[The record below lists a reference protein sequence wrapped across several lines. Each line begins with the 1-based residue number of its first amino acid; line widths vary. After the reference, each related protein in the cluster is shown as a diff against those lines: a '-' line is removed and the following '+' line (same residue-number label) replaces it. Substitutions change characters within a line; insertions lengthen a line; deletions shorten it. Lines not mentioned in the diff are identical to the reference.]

1 MGSFQVVGKWW
12 VRHGLLNPGRFDSD
26 RNIWTFGLRR
36 WEGWHL
42 GCKDSKRTFFWQF
55 PALGHWTPVCWCWA
69 HHGPTWTYAC
79 GLIKSTYSI
88 YHLLVSYWPY
98 LPMAYS
104 TKFPWLQAWS
114 NNRVRSVFKT
124 ERFKWFFEHVLS
136 RMYGCHS
143 PRSSVSRNMRWLIL
157 YTLVYAYNMHAF
169 KNVQLQSLFNAL

>member
-1 MGSFQVVGKWW
+1 MGSFQVVEKWRLEFTTGFW
-12 VRHGLLNPGRFDSD
+12 IQVDSTATGTSGRLVFVDEKVGTLGARIRKGVGPLDS
-26 RNIWTFGLRR
+26 
-36 WEGWHL
+36 
-42 GCKDSKRTFFWQF
+42 C
-55 PALGHWTPVCWCWA
+55 VWCWA

-79 GLIKSTYSI
+79 GLIELTYSI
-88 YHLLVSYWPY
+88 YHLPISYWPY

-143 PRSSVSRNMRWLIL
+143 PRSSVSRNMCWLIL